1 MSKKIG
7 LKLGFKNNL
16 KWKGIPEVGHTH
28 KKSLRWLLQQKF
40 VSRPQSSPKNIRTD
54 KLSQIRRSNSMKYL
68 KGVQLD
74 LKNNTLTDG
83 KPV

>member
-1 MSKKIG
+1 MEGNSRG
-7 LKLGFKNNL
+7 RA
-16 KWKGIPEVGHTH
+16 HTQ
-28 KKSLRWLLQQKF
+28 KSLRWLLQQKF
-40 VSRPQSSPKNIRTD
+40 VSRPQSSPKNIRAD
-54 KLSQIRRSNSMKYL
+54 KLSQIRRSNSMKCL